1 MGKRRKLNIIQNEG
15 QSQAKE
21 QSIESSTEVNQ
32 NNNSILEE
40 NAQFEGEQHI
50 QEDSHVQSHTSLES
64 ASESST
70 KGKKRTRGYTHM
82 LDVWDLPDGEFIL
95 VEVDHW
101 GNPMGWEGKTLLNAI
116 GSLVRRHQCA
126 PINFLSWKDMPK
138 DYITDMVEL
147 IQSKFRFVPEL
158 TEQTKKILI
167 DDMSL
172 KWRQF
177 KYELKSKGYD
187 ESKTKEEMIAH
198 IPYPR
203 VDPSQYRDLVHY
215 WCSEK
220 GQKISNIN
228 KRSRSKYEDLHCMGT
243 NNLPRRIHEMT
254 TKAKG
259 VQPSRAEIYIDTRTR
274 KDGSIVT
281 EKAAIV
287 IDELK
292 KKMVEAESL
301 QNLQSTQDSTDW
313 TNDIYS
319 KVKGP
324 EKRGCVHCLGKLP
337 HQANS
342 SQSSYTN
349 NRIQKLE
356 NLLGNLVA
364 VFKVRF
370 AEDPQINQVLEAI
383 DQEMVMKM
391 RAGDKML
398 FQEHDLD
405 GKEDVSRRQ
414 NVQVFDA
421 KNVCRTKSFIHLP
434 TDFGLLV
441 TDFDYKLK
449 PKRFFSPARF
459 VSGTKAF
466 FSLAAK
472 TCHYRLLLTIVVAG
486 VRDRWGPL
494 EFDFNIQ
501 HQHQHCTF
509 SILGIGIPVVH
520 SFSVR
525 RREYLYLYLGGLLSS
540 GLSIHQLHSSS
551 FR

>member
-1 MGKRRKLNIIQNEG
+1 MGKHRKLNIIQNDG

-82 LDVWDLPDGEFIL
+82 LDVWNLPDGEFIL

-116 GSLVRRHQCA
+116 GSLVMRHQCA

-138 DYITDMVEL
+138 DYITDMEF
-147 IQSKFRFVPEL
+147 SKFRFVPKL

-198 IPYPR
+198 IPDPR
-203 VDPSQYRDLVHY
+203 VDPSQYRDL
-215 WCSEK
+215 
-220 GQKISNIN
+220 KINNIN
-228 KRSRSKYEDLHCMGT
+228 QRSRSKYEDLHCMGT
-243 NNLPRRIHEMT
+243 NNLPRRIHEM
-254 TKAKG
+254 
-259 VQPSRAEIYIDTRTR
+259 
-274 KDGSIVT
+274 
-281 EKAAIV
+281 
-287 IDELK
+287 DELK
-292 KKMVEAESL
+292 KKMVEAESS
-301 QNLQSTQDSTDW
+301 QNLQSTQDSTNW

-324 EKRGCVHCLGKLP
+324 KKRGRVRYLGKLP
-337 HQANS
+337 HQASS

-356 NLLGNLVA
+356 NLLGNFVA
-364 VFKVRF
+364 MLKVRF
-370 AEDPQINQVLEAI
+370 AEDSQINQVLEAI
-383 DQEMVMKM
+383 DQKV
-391 RAGDKML
+391 
-398 FQEHDLD
+398 
-405 GKEDVSRRQ
+405 
-414 NVQVFDA
+414 
-421 KNVCRTKSFIHLP
+421 P
-434 TDFGLLV
+434 TNGSTSKD
-441 TDFDYKLK
+441 
-449 PKRFFSPARF
+449 
-459 VSGTKAF
+459 
-466 FSLAAK
+466 
-472 TCHYRLLLTIVVAG
+472 H
-486 VRDRWGPL
+486 
-494 EFDFNIQ
+494 
-501 HQHQHCTF
+501 
-509 SILGIGIPVVH
+509 
-520 SFSVR
+520 
-525 RREYLYLYLGGLLSS
+525 
-540 GLSIHQLHSSS
+540 
-551 FR
+551 

>member
-1 MGKRRKLNIIQNEG
+1 
-15 QSQAKE
+15 
-21 QSIESSTEVNQ
+21 
-32 NNNSILEE
+32 
-40 NAQFEGEQHI
+40 
-50 QEDSHVQSHTSLES
+50 
-64 ASESST
+64 
-70 KGKKRTRGYTHM
+70 M

-158 TEQTKKILI
+158 TKQTKKILI

-187 ESKTKEEMIAH
+187 ESRTKEEMIAH
-198 IPYPR
+198 IPDPR

-228 KRSRSKYEDLHCMGT
+228 KRSRTKYEDLHCMGT

-259 VQPSRAEIYIDTRTR
+259 VQPSRAKIYIDTRTR

-292 KKMVEAESL
+292 KKMVEAESS

-324 EKRGCVHCLGKLP
+324 EKRGRVRCLGKLP
-337 HQANS
+337 HQASS

-364 VFKVRF
+364 VLKVRF

-383 DQEMVMKM
+383 DQEVPTN
-391 RAGDKML
+391 DST
-398 FQEHDLD
+398 
-405 GKEDVSRRQ
+405 GKD
-414 NVQVFDA
+414 
-421 KNVCRTKSFIHLP
+421 
-434 TDFGLLV
+434 
-441 TDFDYKLK
+441 
-449 PKRFFSPARF
+449 
-459 VSGTKAF
+459 
-466 FSLAAK
+466 
-472 TCHYRLLLTIVVAG
+472 
-486 VRDRWGPL
+486 
-494 EFDFNIQ
+494 
-501 HQHQHCTF
+501 HQTTNN
-509 SILGIGIPVVH
+509 
-520 SFSVR
+520 
-525 RREYLYLYLGGLLSS
+525 LS
-540 GLSIHQLHSSS
+540 
-551 FR
+551 

>member
-1 MGKRRKLNIIQNEG
+1 MIPVHTMGKRRKLNIIQNDG

-64 ASESST
+64 ASE
-70 KGKKRTRGYTHM
+70 KVIHM

-95 VEVDHW
+95 VEVDHF

-126 PINFLSWKDMPK
+126 PINFLSWKDMSK

-147 IQSKFRFVPEL
+147 IQ
-158 TEQTKKILI
+158 
-167 DDMSL
+167 
-172 KWRQF
+172 RQF

-187 ESKTKEEMIAH
+187 ESKTNEEMIAH
-198 IPYPR
+198 IPDPR

-243 NNLPRRIHEMT
+243 NNLPRQIHEM
-254 TKAKG
+254 
-259 VQPSRAEIYIDTRTR
+259 
-274 KDGSIVT
+274 
-281 EKAAIV
+281 
-287 IDELK
+287 DELK
-292 KKMVEAESL
+292 KKMVEAESS

-324 EKRGCVHCLGKLP
+324 EKRGRVCCLGKLP
-337 HQANS
+337 HQASS

-356 NLLGNLVA
+356 NLLGNLV
-364 VFKVRF
+364 VVLKVRF
-370 AEDPQINQVLEAI
+370 AEDP
-383 DQEMVMKM
+383 
-391 RAGDKML
+391 
-398 FQEHDLD
+398 
-405 GKEDVSRRQ
+405 
-414 NVQVFDA
+414 
-421 KNVCRTKSFIHLP
+421 
-434 TDFGLLV
+434 
-441 TDFDYKLK
+441 
-449 PKRFFSPARF
+449 
-459 VSGTKAF
+459 
-466 FSLAAK
+466 
-472 TCHYRLLLTIVVAG
+472 
-486 VRDRWGPL
+486 
-494 EFDFNIQ
+494 
-501 HQHQHCTF
+501 
-509 SILGIGIPVVH
+509 
-520 SFSVR
+520 
-525 RREYLYLYLGGLLSS
+525 
-540 GLSIHQLHSSS
+540 
-551 FR
+551 

>member
-1 MGKRRKLNIIQNEG
+1 MGKRRKLNIIQNDG

-70 KGKKRTRGYTHM
+70 KGKKKTRGYTHM

-116 GSLVRRHQCA
+116 RRLVRRHQCA

-147 IQSKFRFVPEL
+147 I
-158 TEQTKKILI
+158 
-167 DDMSL
+167 
-172 KWRQF
+172 
-177 KYELKSKGYD
+177 
-187 ESKTKEEMIAH
+187 
-198 IPYPR
+198 
-203 VDPSQYRDLVHY
+203 
-215 WCSEK
+215 
-220 GQKISNIN
+220 QKISNIN

-287 IDELK
+287 FDELK

-301 QNLQSTQDSTDW
+301 QNLQSTQDSTNW
-313 TNDIYS
+313 INDIYS

-324 EKRGCVHCLGKLP
+324 EKRGRVRCLDKLP
-337 HQANS
+337 HQASS
-342 SQSSYTN
+342 SQSSYAN

-364 VFKVRF
+364 VLKVRF

-383 DQEMVMKM
+383 DQEV
-391 RAGDKML
+391 
-398 FQEHDLD
+398 
-405 GKEDVSRRQ
+405 
-414 NVQVFDA
+414 
-421 KNVCRTKSFIHLP
+421 
-434 TDFGLLV
+434 
-441 TDFDYKLK
+441 
-449 PKRFFSPARF
+449 
-459 VSGTKAF
+459 
-466 FSLAAK
+466 
-472 TCHYRLLLTIVVAG
+472 
-486 VRDRWGPL
+486 
-494 EFDFNIQ
+494 
-501 HQHQHCTF
+501 
-509 SILGIGIPVVH
+509 
-520 SFSVR
+520 
-525 RREYLYLYLGGLLSS
+525 
-540 GLSIHQLHSSS
+540 
-551 FR
+551 

>member
-1 MGKRRKLNIIQNEG
+1 MGKHRKLNITQNDG

-50 QEDSHVQSHTSLES
+50 QEDSQVQSHTSLES

-70 KGKKRTRGYTHM
+70 KGKKKTRGYTHM

-116 GSLVRRHQCA
+116 GSLVKRHQCA

-147 IQSKFRFVPEL
+147 IQFWS
-158 TEQTKKILI
+158 
-167 DDMSL
+167 
-172 KWRQF
+172 F

-198 IPYPR
+198 IPDPR

-259 VQPSRAEIYIDTRTR
+259 VQPSRAEIYIDTRTQ

-287 IDELK
+287 IDERK
-292 KKMVEAESL
+292 KKMVEAESS
-301 QNLQSTQDSTDW
+301 QNLQSTQDSTNW

-324 EKRGCVHCLGKLP
+324 EKRGRVRCLGKLP
-337 HQANS
+337 HQASS
-342 SQSSYTN
+342 SQSSYAN

-364 VFKVRF
+364 VLKVLF

-383 DQEMVMKM
+383 DQEV
-391 RAGDKML
+391 
-398 FQEHDLD
+398 
-405 GKEDVSRRQ
+405 
-414 NVQVFDA
+414 
-421 KNVCRTKSFIHLP
+421 
-434 TDFGLLV
+434 
-441 TDFDYKLK
+441 
-449 PKRFFSPARF
+449 
-459 VSGTKAF
+459 
-466 FSLAAK
+466 
-472 TCHYRLLLTIVVAG
+472 
-486 VRDRWGPL
+486 
-494 EFDFNIQ
+494 
-501 HQHQHCTF
+501 
-509 SILGIGIPVVH
+509 
-520 SFSVR
+520 
-525 RREYLYLYLGGLLSS
+525 
-540 GLSIHQLHSSS
+540 
-551 FR
+551 